1 MNRFVQ
7 FAVAGGVAAAVNVA
21 VRMVFNYFVPFETAV
36 ILAFGVAV
44 TLAYFL
50 NSRFVFLAREGDFSK
65 RFGRFLIV
73 NLVALA
79 QVYCVSVLL
88 ARVLFPG
95 VGFSFYPD
103 TIAHVAGVLSPV
115 ITSYLLHKNY
125 TFAK

>member
-1 MNRFVQ
+1 MRQFVY
-7 FAVAGGVAAAVNVA
+7 FMLAGGVAALANIGTRILFNRVA
-21 VRMVFNYFVPFETAV
+21 PFEISV
-36 ILAFGVAV
+36 ILAYCVGVAV
-44 TLAYFL
+44 AYTL
-50 NSRFVFLAREGDFSK
+50 NRWFVFQSASPK
-65 RFGRFLIV
+65 TVTQIGRFLIV

-79 QVYCVSVLL
+79 QVYGVSVLL